1 LLSGLLALAACAPA
15 TAPEPAAPSD
25 VKATMRRG
33 VVALAAL
40 LPMALEPARWQDAGA
55 ASEASRSLAALVAA
69 SEQLDEHARESD
81 VSFAFLNRSL
91 ALEALALE
99 RDIQGERY
107 ALASERIV
115 RVTETC
121 VACHARL
128 PGPSQDEFARA
139 LTARVDLRALSPLA
153 RATLQAATRQFD
165 AALQTYESQ
174 FADRFTPAAMI
185 ELSDA
190 IPTYLILA
198 LRVRR
203 DPERAERGL
212 ALLAGRSDLSTRLQ
226 RDLDTWRGAL
236 PGLAPELQAQPSLA
250 AARRVLDQGR
260 ALNDFAWQE
269 SDTIHEI
276 VASSLLYR
284 YIEEQRPE
292 GEDLAEALYLL
303 ARSEAFLFR
312 SFELFE
318 PQQYLEQAIRAAPHS
333 DVAERAYSVLE
344 LGVALSYGPQGVPDA
359 VRAWLERLR
368 ELSAVEPLQSTSGPL
383 SAP

>member
-1 LLSGLLALAACAPA
+1 
-15 TAPEPAAPSD
+15 
-25 VKATMRRG
+25 
-33 VVALAAL
+33 
-40 LPMALEPARWQDAGA
+40 
-55 ASEASRSLAALVAA
+55 
-69 SEQLDEHARESD
+69 
-81 VSFAFLNRSL
+81 
-91 ALEALALE
+91 
-99 RDIQGERY
+99 
-107 ALASERIV
+107 
-115 RVTETC
+115 
-121 VACHARL
+121 
-128 PGPSQDEFARA
+128 
-139 LTARVDLRALSPLA
+139 
-153 RATLQAATRQFD
+153 
-165 AALQTYESQ
+165 
-174 FADRFTPAAMI
+174 
-185 ELSDA
+185 
-190 IPTYLILA
+190 
-198 LRVRR
+198 
-203 DPERAERGL
+203 
-212 ALLAGRSDLSTRLQ
+212 
-226 RDLDTWRGAL
+226 
-236 PGLAPELQAQPSLA
+236 
-250 AARRVLDQGR
+250 VLDQGR